1 MSTLASVWDVFESAL
16 TELMCDLVKPT
27 LHDTVRFVHPD
38 AASHQQIVLA
48 SATGAG
54 PAALILSLGGNET
67 DLIAVN
73 LHDES
78 PQTFRPSAERLARH
92 LREEWHIPHPELVVV
107 TADRL
112 AGLRLERLGIGSPSQ
127 IVHEA
132 AGQARAL
139 RRVARRGLGALP
151 DEQPSA
157 QSHTPEMLRAAV
169 EEVIVGRYG
178 SAEADE
184 DGDYRVDRFGAGF
197 YVSILEDRQVLRLWK
212 TVVRGV
218 ASRRAATIEANY
230 LNRSHPLTRWTL
242 WGHDL
247 VQEVYL
253 PAHPFIPSHLDEML
267 ERFAEQYTDTVSALR
282 LRLNAE
288 A

>member
-27 LHDTVRFVHPD
+27 LHDTVRFLHPD

-48 SATGAG
+48 SATRDGA
-54 PAALILSLGGNET
+54 AALILSLGGYET
-67 DLIAVN
+67 DWIAVDLN
-73 LHDES
+73 DES
-78 PQTFRPSAERLARH
+78 PETFRLSAERLARH
-92 LREEWHIPHPELVVV
+92 LRDEWHIPHPELVIV

-112 AGLRLERLGIGSPSQ
+112 AVFRLERLGIGSPSQ
-127 IVHEA
+127 VVHEA

-139 RRVARRGLGALP
+139 RRVARRGPGSLP
-151 DEQPSA
+151 DEQPN
-157 QSHTPEMLRAAV
+157 TPEMLRAAV
-169 EEVIVGRYG
+169 EEVIVGKYG

-197 YVSILEDRQVLRLWK
+197 YVSILEDPPVLRLWK

-230 LNRSHPLTRWTL
+230 LNRTHPLTRWVL
-242 WGHDL
+242 WGQDL

-253 PAHPFIPSHLDEML
+253 PAHPFIPSQLDEML
-267 ERFAEQYTDTVSALR
+267 ERFAEQYTDTVSSLR

>member
-54 PAALILSLGGNET
+54 PAALILSLGGCET

-127 IVHEA
+127 VVHEA
-132 AGQARAL
+132 AWQARAL
-139 RRVARRGLGALP
+139 RRVARRVPGALP
-151 DEQPSA
+151 DE

-169 EEVIVGRYG
+169 EEVIVGKFG

-197 YVSILEDRQVLRLWK
+197 YVSILEDRPVVRLWK

-230 LNRSHPLTRWTL
+230 LNRSHPLTRWVL
-242 WGHDL
+242 WGQDL

-267 ERFAEQYTDTVSALR
+267 ERFAEQYTDTVSSLR